1 MQHLVQTLQPYI
13 QHYGNLAVFA
23 AIFLEDFGVPV
34 PGETMLIVASLL
46 AARGRLNIFLVIF
59 IALLAA
65 VLGDNVGYLI
75 GRFGGRSLVLRFG
88 RYVLLT
94 PERLSYAE
102 GFFQRRGAVI
112 VIAARFI
119 EILRQLNGIVAGMT
133 RLGWRRFL
141 IYNSVGAALWV
152 GFWSIL
158 FYMLGR
164 KAELFG
170 GLYER
175 YKFLGFAALAV
186 IAGAVVVH
194 VILRRRR
201 KRADR
206 PTGSSG

>member
-13 QHYGNLAVFA
+13 QHYGYMAVFA

-46 AARGRLNIFLVIF
+46 AARGELSILLVVF
-59 IALLAA
+59 IALAAA

-88 RYVLLT
+88 RYVFLT
-94 PERLSYAE
+94 PRRLSYAE
-102 GFFQRRGAVI
+102 EFFQRRGAII
-112 VIAARFI
+112 VVAARFI
-119 EILRQLNGIVAGMT
+119 EILRQMNGIVPGMT
-133 RLGWRRFL
+133 RLGWKRFL

-158 FYMLGR
+158 FYQLGR

-170 GLYER
+170 SLYER
-175 YKFLGFAALAV
+175 YKLLGFAALAAV
-186 IAGAVVVH
+186 AGAAVVH
-194 VILRRRR
+194 FVLRRRR
-201 KRADR
+201 KRR
-206 PTGSSG
+206 I

>member
-13 QHYGNLAVFA
+13 QHYGYMAVFA

-46 AARGRLNIFLVIF
+46 AARGELSILLVVF
-59 IALLAA
+59 IALAAA

-88 RYVLLT
+88 RYVFLT
-94 PERLSYAE
+94 PRRLSYAE
-102 GFFQRRGAVI
+102 EFFQRRGAII
-112 VIAARFI
+112 VVAARFI
-119 EILRQLNGIVAGMT
+119 EILRQMNGIVAGMT
-133 RLGWRRFL
+133 RLGWKRFL

-158 FYMLGR
+158 FYQLGR

-170 GLYER
+170 SLYER
-175 YKFLGFAALAV
+175 YKLLGFAALAAV
-186 IAGAVVVH
+186 AGAAVVH
-194 VILRRRR
+194 FVLRRRR
-201 KRADR
+201 KRR
-206 PTGSSG
+206 I